1 MTIATRSPHVPPKA
15 PRLVLAILCVV
26 ALVGLTQCKMSA
38 DKVTGVSSAEAEM
51 DKNKHER
58 GGNCISK
65 CSRAADKA
73 EDREDELHEDNV
85 DACDGNR
92 DCLAAEKA
100 RHKAAEQQIEDDRR
114 HCIDGCHHQGGGRG
128 R

>member
-1 MTIATRSPHVPPKA
+1 MTIATRSPQVRPKA

-38 DKVTGVSSAEAEM
+38 DKVTGASVEM
-51 DKNKHER
+51 DRNKQER

-65 CSRAADKA
+65 CAKAADKA
-73 EDREDELHEDNV
+73 EDKEEDLHERNKK
-85 DACDGNR
+85 ACNKDPE
-92 DCLAAEKA
+92 CLAAEKA

-114 HCIDGCHHQGGGRG
+114 HCVDGCHHQGGGHG